1 MKLPEKRKK
10 RKSRITIDEINRYT
24 LRSKVL
30 KGVAT
35 AASIILAIIYLFAI
49 LYEQNGS
56 FTVSVNKHEMVKYGL
71 SLCENRDLKS
81 LTSVL
86 NMRIDEQITNISQ
99 EDLPK
104 NLDNIDGAHCGDNYL
119 AFTFYLY
126 NASDVD
132 TLSYEW
138 QIKVSNISNGIDEAI
153 RIRHYINGTPTTYA
167 KTSSDGSGPEPG
179 TTEFY
184 STDIIARGR
193 VDDFVAGGVTKNTLV
208 VWLEGPDPDCL
219 DWIKG
224 GQMYVEMDISVV
236 H

>member
-30 KGVAT
+30 KAVAV
-35 AASIILAIIYLFAI
+35 AASIILAIIYLFAL

-104 NLDNIDGAHCGDNYL
+104 NLDNI
-119 AFTFYLY
+119 
-126 NASDVD
+126 
-132 TLSYEW
+132 E
-138 QIKVSNISNGIDEAI
+138 
-153 RIRHYINGTPTTYA
+153 
-167 KTSSDGSGPEPG
+167 
-179 TTEFY
+179 
-184 STDIIARGR
+184 IIF
-193 VDDFVAGGVTKNTLV
+193 D
-208 VWLEGPDPDCL
+208 
-219 DWIKG
+219 
-224 GQMYVEMDISVV
+224 
-236 H
+236 

>member
-1 MKLPEKRKK
+1 MKLSEKRKK
-10 RKSRITIDEINRYT
+10 SKSRLTIEEINGYMFRG
-24 LRSKVL
+24 RVL
-30 KGVAT
+30 KIIAV
-35 AASIILAIIYLFAI
+35 AASVILAIIYLFAL

-71 SLCENRDLKS
+71 SLCDNRDLRTP
-81 LTSVL
+81 TSVL
-86 NMRIDEQITNISQ
+86 NMRIDQAITNISE
-99 EDLPK
+99 EDLPD
-104 NLDNIDGAHCGDNYL
+104 NLDMIDGEHCGRNYL
-119 AFTFYLY
+119 AFTFYVF

-132 TLSYEW
+132 TINYEW
-138 QIKVSNISNGIDEAI
+138 QIKVSNISNGIDEAL
-153 RIRHYINGTPTTYA
+153 RIRHYVDGKPTTYA

-184 STDIIARGR
+184 STNIIARGR
-193 VDDFVAGGVTKNTLV
+193 VDGFVSGAVTKNTLV

-224 GQMYVEMDISVV
+224 GQMYVEMFIGIV